1 MNSISPIG
9 FSPCTAMPTQ
19 SPLMRSSA
27 SGVSR
32 TRSDPK
38 RFCKPTGARKTPPST
53 PTSSPRTGTPGSSS
67 IARASARLT
76 ASTKVTSG
84 IVLSREFPAL
94 HGIGLGQ
101 IGIQVIEDGFGSTRL
116 HCQIAFDRRFDALMA
131 LGGKL
136 VLVRFGPHFL
146 ANNKMGPQARYR
158 FFLPMS
164 LYFVGRAIA

>member
-1 MNSISPIG
+1 M
-9 FSPCTAMPTQ
+9 
-19 SPLMRSSA
+19 
-27 SGVSR
+27 
-32 TRSDPK
+32 
-38 RFCKPTGARKTPPST
+38 
-53 PTSSPRTGTPGSSS
+53 
-67 IARASARLT
+67 
-76 ASTKVTSG
+76 
-84 IVLSREFPAL
+84 

-136 VLVRFGPHFL
+136 VLVRFGSHFL
-146 ANNKMGPQARYR
+146 VNKMGPQARYR